1 MGIFVEFMSCCV
13 KIPEASTTEHTAAV
27 PMREET
33 RSLMAPKM
41 VTQRKK
47 KKKRVK
53 VATPFSMTTE
63 WKPSLYAISEDNV
76 MVEKREK
83 TQSKTAS
90 TTTNRVMKRKSMLGL
105 CFKIH
110 VRSHNDD
117 MGRNPEPVV
126 LPTFSPTPFMF

>member
-1 MGIFVEFMSCCV
+1 MLCCV
-13 KIPEASTTEHTAAV
+13 KNPEAFTTEQTAAV
-27 PMREET
+27 SRREET

-47 KKKRVK
+47 KKRVK
-53 VATPFSMTTE
+53 VATPFSMTPE

-76 MVEKREK
+76 MAEKREK

-110 VRSHNDD
+110 VRNHSDD

>member
-1 MGIFVEFMSCCV
+1 MTEQ
-13 KIPEASTTEHTAAV
+13 TTAV
-27 PMREET
+27 PRREET

-47 KKKRVK
+47 KRRVK
-53 VATPFSMTTE
+53 VATPFSMTPE

-76 MVEKREK
+76 MTEKREK
-83 TQSKTAS
+83 TQSETTI
-90 TTTNRVMKRKSMLGL
+90 TTTNRVMKRKKMLGL
-105 CFKIH
+105 RFKIH

-117 MGRNPEPVV
+117 MGRNTEPVV